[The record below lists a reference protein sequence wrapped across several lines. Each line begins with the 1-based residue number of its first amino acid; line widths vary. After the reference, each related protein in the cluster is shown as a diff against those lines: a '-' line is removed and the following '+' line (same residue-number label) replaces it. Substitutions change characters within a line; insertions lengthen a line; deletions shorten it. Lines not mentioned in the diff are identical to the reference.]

1 MDIEDANKSVQ
12 PTPWDVACFFL
23 EGRPPGAADF
33 HRYATL
39 ETTMSHINRDSSV
52 LHQAEQL
59 YIEEEKKIAES
70 KEWCSFEKAS
80 NSLHKAA
87 HKGILPFDP
96 KFNAVHWAFNVS
108 SLCQEIVIGYCWM
121 QAHAKLYKEKVGKGS
136 QPAHADF
143 HVSYY
148 ADNCITRIDSSRDK
162 LALMIWAYY
171 CPFNPEKK
179 DETPDYQ
186 KIVDRLKYPVKFG
199 ITLKNH
205 TSFLRILEDLKGLGR
220 RQGVRLVY

>member
-1 MDIEDANKSVQ
+1 
-12 PTPWDVACFFL
+12 
-23 EGRPPGAADF
+23 
-33 HRYATL
+33 
-39 ETTMSHINRDSSV
+39 
-52 LHQAEQL
+52 
-59 YIEEEKKIAES
+59 
-70 KEWCSFEKAS
+70 
-80 NSLHKAA
+80 
-87 HKGILPFDP
+87 
-96 KFNAVHWAFNVS
+96 
-108 SLCQEIVIGYCWM
+108 M

-136 QPAHADF
+136 QPAHVDF

-148 ADNCITRIDSSRDK
+148 ADNCITRIDSCRDK

-205 TSFLRILEDLKGLGR
+205 TSFLRILEDLKGLDFTRVEKYRHFKIHRIEPRIEIYGVESHHGWSYMIPLIQEKDISKWELELEKQYPDKRFREHIKKGCYIKGVLFDR
-220 RQGVRLVY
+220 RKIEDSIWNYDEVQKHIKSCMQKLLLASGAAFQVLMNRTPLKSRRKRA